1 MFNELVFDTVC
12 ITVGQCLDLGSDIKL
27 NISTAG
33 YCFCLDCVD
42 STVQV
47 HARNQFNDPEK

>member
-33 YCFCLDCVD
+33 YCFCLDRVD